1 MPADR
6 ILLSDAVIAALVN
19 AGATTE
25 MIDAARAAACEE
37 GSRASAAAARGAA
50 FRRDKA

>member
-1 MPADR
+1 MKALHDR

-25 MIDAARAAACEE
+25 ILDAARAAAW
-37 GSRASAAAARGAA
+37 RIL
-50 FRRDKA
+50 